1 VLTDII
7 LISLWGGIV
16 ALDTTAVLQVMISR
30 PIVACTVVGLI
41 LGNAPLG
48 FTIGFLLE
56 LLYISELHVGAAK
69 FSESNVGSV
78 AAAAIAVL
86 TMKQLPDRSDAVI
99 VLSLILAVLISVC
112 GGALVSFMRF
122 INTRNYSRLLEKRQL
137 KPRHINM
144 AQLAGVCMAFL
155 LGFICVMV
163 TTTILMQA
171 MPVII
176 RLLPAKYDKILEPAI
191 GGLLAAECVFLAHM
205 FWTQTRRRWIVLLGL
220 AAGLLIIYSRVV

>member
-1 VLTDII
+1 VLTDIV

-48 FTIGFLLE
+48 FAIGILLE

-69 FSESNVGSV
+69 FVESNVGSV

-86 TMKQLPDRSDAVI
+86 TIRQLPDRTNMVI
-99 VLSLILAVLISVC
+99 VLSLMLAVLISA
-112 GGALVSFMRF
+112 GGGVLVNFMR
-122 INTRNYSRLLEKRQL
+122 IVNTRNYSRLLERRQL
-137 KPRHINM
+137 KPWHINM
-144 AQLAGVCMAFL
+144 AQLTGVCMAFL
-155 LGFICVMV
+155 LGFICVLV
-163 TTTILMQA
+163 TTIVIMQV
-171 MPVII
+171 MPKII
-176 RLLPAKYDKILEPAI
+176 HLLPVRYDKILEPAI

-205 FWTQTRRRWIVLLGL
+205 FWTQTRSRWIVLLGL
-220 AAGLLIIYSRVV
+220 AVGLFIIYSRAL